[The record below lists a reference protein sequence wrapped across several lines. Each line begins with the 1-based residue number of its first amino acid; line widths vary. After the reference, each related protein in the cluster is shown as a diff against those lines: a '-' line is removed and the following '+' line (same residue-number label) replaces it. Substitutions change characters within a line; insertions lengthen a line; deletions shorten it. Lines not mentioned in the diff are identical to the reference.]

1 MLYVSLLT
9 SKEIQTFITK
19 VLKEKWDSLKIS
31 AFLGKS
37 FSEEERRAIM
47 DYIPLVNKSRE
58 KFNTDSFLLCDK
70 LALEQSTAYD
80 IGEWKAKLWPSSG
93 SVHDLC
99 CGMGGDS
106 FFIPNS
112 LELTG
117 IDMSEERL
125 QMYAYNMQALNK
137 KANTL
142 NADVRNLTKT
152 VPNAI
157 ADFFTID
164 PARRKSESENQRQ
177 FENLTPSLQEV
188 LEIAKSYKGGMVK
201 LPPGYPIDESPLDAE
216 IIYLG
221 SRQDCR
227 ECLVLLGNL
236 AQNPG
241 KIRTVILDKEKSFEF
256 VSAFDR
262 ATLEKEQILEEGS
275 LQKFISEPCPLFV
288 RSRIFTQ
295 FAKEWNAKILSKGI
309 AYLTTEEPIS
319 HIGFSSFAV
328 LDSVPLGTSA
338 VKNMLKKHGIG
349 KLTLKKRGVEI
360 IPEEEIKR
368 LKPKGKNEGILFYTR
383 VAGEKTAILTQRI
396 QNRTT

>member
-58 KFNTDSFLLCDK
+58 KFNTDSFLLCDR

-177 FENLTPSLQEV
+177 FENLTPSLS
-188 LEIAKSYKGGMVK
+188 EILNLAKKYRGGMIK
-201 LPPGYPIDESPLDAE
+201 LPPGYPIDEIPLDAE

-221 SRQDCR
+221 SKQDCR
-227 ECLVLLGNL
+227 ECLILLGEL
-236 AQNPG
+236 VQNPG
-241 KIRTVILDKEKSFEF
+241 KIRTVILTKNDTFEF
-256 VSAFDR
+256 ISTSKRPDF
-262 ATLEKEQILEEGS
+262 EKEQNLEEGT
-275 LQKFISEPCPLFV
+275 LKNYLAEPCPLFV

-319 HIGFSSFAV
+319 HIGFSSFTV

-383 VAGEKTAILTQRI
+383 IAGEKTAILTQRI

>member
-31 AFLGKS
+31 VTLGKS

-80 IGEWKAKLWPSSG
+80 IGEWKARLWPSSG

-157 ADFFTID
+157 TDFFTID
-164 PARRKSESENQRQ
+164 PARRKLESENQRQ

-201 LPPGYPIDESPLDAE
+201 LPPGYPIDEIPLDAE

-227 ECLVLLGNL
+227 ECLVLLGDL

-256 VSAFDR
+256 
-262 ATLEKEQILEEGS
+262 
-275 LQKFISEPCPLFV
+275 ISEPCSLFI
-288 RSRIFTQ
+288 RSKLFTQ
-295 FAKEWNAKILSKGI
+295 FAKEWNAKILSDGI
-309 AYLTTEEPIS
+309 AYLTTKEPIS

>member
-9 SKEIQTFITK
+9 SKEIQAFITK
-19 VLKEKWDSLKIS
+19 VFKEKWDSLKIS
-31 AFLGKS
+31 AALGKS

-47 DYIPLVNKSRE
+47 DYIPLVKKFRE
-58 KFNTDSFLLCDK
+58 KFNFQEFLLCDK

-80 IGEWKAKLWPSSG
+80 ISKWKAKLWPSSG
-93 SVHDLC
+93 CVHDLC

-125 QMYAYNMQALNK
+125 QMYAYNMNAFQK
-137 KANTL
+137 RANVL
-142 NADVRNLTKT
+142 QADVRNLSGIT
-152 VPNAI
+152 
-157 ADFFTID
+157 ADYFSID
-164 PARRKSESENQRQ
+164 PARRKLESENQRQ
-177 FENLTPSLQEV
+177 FENLTPSLS
-188 LEIAKSYKGGMVK
+188 EILNLAKKYRGGMIK
-201 LPPGYPIDESPLDAE
+201 LPPGYPIDEIPLDAE

-221 SRQDCR
+221 SKQDCR
-227 ECLVLLGNL
+227 ECLILLGEL
-236 AQNPG
+236 VQNPG

-256 VSAFDR
+256 ISAFDR
-262 ATLEKEQILEEGS
+262 TTLEKEQILEEGP
-275 LQKFISEPCPLFV
+275 LQKFISEPCSLFI
-288 RSRIFTQ
+288 RSKLFTQ

-319 HIGFSSFAV
+319 HIGFSSFTV

-383 VAGEKTAILTQRI
+383 IAGEKTAILTQRI